1 MEHAS
6 SHYATANAITAIAA
20 RMAAK
25 PLAPSPSDASCPHP
39 RQPVN
44 RGANKVDARGC
55 ARAWGGPW
63 TFPNGPSGHDS
74 LRSFGRGHPD
84 RAQSLRG
91 VIRFC
96 CRHPPTRFRS
106 SAIFRTPR
114 LPARDSPDASAN
126 GSGYNCSA
134 RGPASVMRQTAMRP
148 ARRINRTASAIF
160 CESTPR
166 RRSHRPERHRPAP
179 LQSSGRTVCPPEEA
193 RSPNR
198 CRRPR

>member
-1 MEHAS
+1 MTIPRRNPLQIREGTFRRPRRQAPPFGSNLPPSTRRTESHLIMEHAS

-84 RAQSLRG
+84 RARSLRG

-96 CRHPPTRFRS
+96 CRRPPTRFRS
-106 SAIFRTPR
+106 AAIFRTPR

-126 GSGYNCSA
+126 GSG
-134 RGPASVMRQTAMRP
+134 
-148 ARRINRTASAIF
+148 
-160 CESTPR
+160 
-166 RRSHRPERHRPAP
+166 
-179 LQSSGRTVCPPEEA
+179 
-193 RSPNR
+193 
-198 CRRPR
+198 